1 MALVFPLPTSSFFSD
16 QRLGSGPVSDDAPA
30 PLGILEARP
39 WTGHVWFRLGTGL
52 DGRFR
57 ADGVDRPDG
66 NATTAAKWSPS
77 GRLWLS
83 LYLFFFLSF
92 LSSTPLF
99 LGNRLYIRGR
109 EERSR
114 QGKGMVLGPSPPQA
128 GGAFRLALRRCSLS
142 DDVCPICWDTARQA
156 GRRRRGASS
165 QQKQQGRERGVLAS
179 SSSSSN
185 CSVMRIG
192 DQGRRRPSRGV
203 RVDFGW

>member
-1 MALVFPLPTSSFFSD
+1 MAEVKQGPEKKMAFPPPARGALTGTATRLALVFPLPTSSFFSD

-114 QGKGMVLGPSPPQA
+114 QGKGMVLGPSPPK
-128 GGAFRLALRRCSLS
+128 LE
-142 DDVCPICWDTARQA
+142 ARS
-156 GRRRRGASS
+156 G
-165 QQKQQGRERGVLAS
+165 
-179 SSSSSN
+179 
-185 CSVMRIG
+185 
-192 DQGRRRPSRGV
+192 
-203 RVDFGW
+203 